1 MPNRMSEIMPEYRTS
16 EFMPDRM
23 SKKMSDRM
31 LEYLSDRMSFGVD
44 HLKKV
49 ISVLW
54 KPVESMNKRMEMD
67 QNLLNTMFAGMS
79 IHKITVGI
87 QWYSCF
93 LGVHQMFPRV
103 LTCFDPYPY
112 EYR

>member
-1 MPNRMSEIMPEYRTS
+1 MPNR
-16 EFMPDRM
+16 
-23 SKKMSDRM
+23 MSDRM
-31 LEYLSDRMSFGVD
+31 LEYLSDRMSFGGD
-44 HLKKV
+44 HLKNV

-87 QWYSCF
+87 HVFWEFTRC
-93 LGVHQMFPRV
+93 FPR
-103 LTCFDPYPY
+103 F
-112 EYR
+112 